1 LKLLTTSRPSD
12 LSVGPTPWGFFPF
25 DDTARASP
33 VWSELPT
40 SPRFRSQVF
49 PTSQRFPGRL
59 EFRGLVS
66 SRCRPWGSPFR
77 VFPSEE
83 SRAPLE
89 AAFPCSLV
97 VIHRRAGRR
106 LPGLV
111 TAGFAD
117 SHAFTQLPGSPDD
130 YGLPFH
136 APKRASRSPWTQ
148 ATELTRSASF
158 THFEALI
165 LLRVRSRRPEL
176 PQTNGR
182 SSPGLPPL

>member
-12 LSVGPTPWGFFPF
+12 PSAGPTPWSSIPF
-25 DDTARASP
+25 DDIPRASP

-40 SPRFRSQVF
+40 SPRFRSQAF
-49 PTSQRFPGRL
+49 STSQRFPGKL

-66 SRCRPWGSPFR
+66 SRYRPWGSPFR

-89 AAFPCSLV
+89 APLLPCGHPPACWTPS
-97 VIHRRAGRR
+97 
-106 LPGLV
+106 PGSF
-111 TAGFAD
+111 TAGFTD
-117 SHAFTQLPGSPDD
+117 SRAFTRSPGSPDD
-130 YGLPFH
+130 YRLPFH
-136 APKRASRSPWTQ
+136 APRRASRSPRTQ
-148 ATELTRSASF
+148 ATELARSASF
-158 THFEALI
+158 THSEALI

-182 SSPGLPPL
+182 SSPGFLPL